1 MTPLRFPPGRF
12 VLIRAAAD
20 LALTLKATPSP
31 LFLISDLNAGVH
43 AGAGWWR
50 ALVDDCPPERL
61 AVALLDCGDGSKAVL
76 DALAADVADIVYRG
90 DPDLPLARALHDHAA
105 LHRARLWPERPE
117 AFDLRRRRDPL
128 GDCRRWL
135 DQE

>member
-1 MTPLRFPPGRF
+1 MPDRF
-12 VLIRAAAD
+12 VLVRSAAD
-20 LALTLKATPSP
+20 LALVLEAAAAP
-31 LFLISDLNAGVH
+31 LHLVSDLNAGVH

-50 ALVDDCPPERL
+50 ALVDQCPAERL

-76 DALAADVADIVYRG
+76 DALAADVVDIVYSSN
-90 DPDLPLARALHDHAA
+90 PAQPLARALHDHAG
-105 LHRARLWPERPE
+105 LHGARLWPERPE